1 MIVDMLND
9 GILPPG
15 PVDIAR
21 MLEYQKAVIRT
32 AQQLKKN
39 HVCRV
44 WTPQSWQAHKTQQRS
59 Q

>member
-21 MLEYQKAVIRT
+21 MLEYQQAVIRT
-32 AQQLKKN
+32 ARQLKRN

-44 WTPQSWQAHKTQQRS
+44 WTPESWKAYKKAQRD

>member
-1 MIVDMLND
+1 MLND

-21 MLEYQKAVIRT
+21 MLEYQQAVIRT
-32 AQQLKKN
+32 ARQLKRN

-44 WTPQSWQAHKTQQRS
+44 WTPKSWQAHKAQQRS